1 LSTFLFC
8 FGGLALLASWR
19 LNALLTIHDLRFTIH
34 STMGLLES
42 IRKWIDGEQTEDLL
56 EVADEHAKPRRVW
69 EEFLV
74 KIAREVEAV
83 MQREM
88 FTPPGGLT
96 YIPREYVVYLSA
108 EDDKDWQGD
117 KRRGLEQGLFHV
129 LSERAR
135 ELSGA
140 TQLAAKSFAVEL
152 RVDGTLEK
160 GQFRVQAV
168 WDETETGHTQ
178 VNARVGAS
186 KSGSSS
192 AAGSAVD
199 FSDTIRERADGS
211 QGDTESGE
219 ESEKGEQTVVRPRI
233 KTLYSVE
240 IWKDGVRESVE
251 PITKSEIT
259 IGRGSRSITVDL
271 PLKGD
276 PEISR
281 VHATLTRDDNGR
293 YWLISKGRNPT
304 LVAGRELPR
313 EERTEVLPDQKI
325 AICNFIIRIQPR

>member
-1 LSTFLFC
+1 
-8 FGGLALLASWR
+8 
-19 LNALLTIHDLRFTIH
+19 
-34 STMGLLES
+34 MGLLES
-42 IRKWIDGEQTEDLL
+42 IRKWIDGEQGEDLL
-56 EVADEHAKPRRVW
+56 EAADEHAKPRRIW

-108 EDDKDWQGD
+108 EDDKEWTGD

-135 ELSGA
+135 ELSGSSH
-140 TQLAAKSFAVEL
+140 LAAKSFAVEL

-168 WDETETGHTQ
+168 WDETESGHTQ
-178 VNARVGAS
+178 VNPRVGA
-186 KSGSSS
+186 GDR
-192 AAGSAVD
+192 AQAPAVNL
-199 FSDTIRERADGS
+199 SDTVRERADGS
-211 QGDTESGE
+211 RDDTGTDGQGEQS
-219 ESEKGEQTVVRPRI
+219 EQTVVRPRI
-233 KTLYSVE
+233 KELYSIEV
-240 IWKDGVRESVE
+240 WKNGVRESVV
-251 PITKSEIT
+251 PITKPEIT
-259 IGRGSRSITVDL
+259 IGRGSRTITVDL

-281 VHATLTRDDNGR
+281 VHATLTQDPDGR
-293 YWLISKGRNPT
+293 YWLLAKGRNPT
-304 LVAGRELPR
+304 MVGSRELPR
-313 EERTEVLPDQKI
+313 EERAEVKADQKI
-325 AICNFIIRIQPR
+325 VICNFTLRIQP